1 MVRLLR
7 LQLPVNNRP
16 VASTQLTSRSD
27 PDNSYPFGD
36 DQQKDGVVNAFTGN
50 GFTSSEKIEEEMF

>member
-1 MVRLLR
+1 MVSLFT

-16 VASTQLTSRSD
+16 VASTKLTSTSL
-27 PDNSYPFGD
+27 PVNGYPFGD
-36 DQQKDGVVNAFTGN
+36 DQQKDGVVNAFTGI